1 MSDQSAKP
9 MSFSMEKYFV
19 ALAAIREL
27 RAALASITEDVLRIS
42 SDDMTNQQVNL
53 VLDIID
59 THTSNVSAHSA
70 TLDQSGSL
78 HGHIAKAVQSLAVII
93 RAVDGDNRLGPS
105 ALAAAILAH
114 PDLDWLPTSKTTL
127 PITN

>member
-1 MSDQSAKP
+1 

-42 SDDMTNQQVNL
+42 SDDMTNEQVNL

-59 THTSNVSAHSA
+59 THTSNFSAHSA
-70 TLDQSGSL
+70 FSG
-78 HGHIAKAVQSLAVII
+78 GTI
-93 RAVDGDNRLGPS
+93 RLWDPATGDCS
-105 ALAAAILAH
+105 SH
-114 PDLDWLPTSKTTL
+114 H
-127 PITN
+127 